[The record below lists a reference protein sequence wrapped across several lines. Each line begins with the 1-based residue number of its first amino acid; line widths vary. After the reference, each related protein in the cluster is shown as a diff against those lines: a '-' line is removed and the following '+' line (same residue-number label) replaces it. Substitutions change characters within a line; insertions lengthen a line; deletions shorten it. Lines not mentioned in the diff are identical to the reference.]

1 WDMDTNYLEYD
12 FSMLGL
18 SLKSFNLYRLLPLS
32 LESLFDLD
40 IYGSGILSA
49 DHSMRS
55 SIITRESMIRKNK
68 VPNSRLDAY
77 FANNELTVQA
87 DLMESMARLEAFI
100 PFKGKKDTLVRANLS
115 ATDIRPL
122 VGLLSPSRMMEESLQ
137 GRVFSQLQASFP
149 LFSPEKADVRV
160 DIRALE
166 VNYKQKKVHL
176 TKATPLIVTKGSFKD
191 WSLTNE
197 SDSDFKL
204 TTSASGN
211 LAGDFSLYSDYQVPA
226 EF

>member
-1 WDMDTNYLEYD
+1 ESVYKLRELQARFETAGNLNIDFDGRPTKLNIDVKGSSLAYAGEFFDGFAAEVKMNAGRLNVREIKLKRESVEGRGSVLWDMDTNYLEYD

-87 DLMESMARLEAFI
+87 DLMESMAR
-100 PFKGKKDTLVRANLS
+100 
-115 ATDIRPL
+115 
-122 VGLLSPSRMMEESLQ
+122 
-137 GRVFSQLQASFP
+137 
-149 LFSPEKADVRV
+149 
-160 DIRALE
+160 
-166 VNYKQKKVHL
+166 
-176 TKATPLIVTKGSFKD
+176 
-191 WSLTNE
+191 
-197 SDSDFKL
+197 
-204 TTSASGN
+204 
-211 LAGDFSLYSDYQVPA
+211 
-226 EF
+226 